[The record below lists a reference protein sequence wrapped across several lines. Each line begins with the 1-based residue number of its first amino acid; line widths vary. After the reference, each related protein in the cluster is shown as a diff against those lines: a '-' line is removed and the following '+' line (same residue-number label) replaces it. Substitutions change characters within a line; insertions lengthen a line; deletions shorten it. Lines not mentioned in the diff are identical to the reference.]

1 MANASATVRP
11 AQRAGFAAPHGA
23 LYVVRCLKPDVVD
36 NLCHSLVGAA
46 LSAAG
51 FRRRTGLATAT
62 MIIGAN
68 LPDVDAVVYLF
79 GDNADGLA
87 FRRGWTHGILAMVV
101 LPFVLTAIMLG
112 IDRWRSSRRTRLSRA
127 DERIPVD
134 AAGLL
139 VASAISIWSHP
150 FFDWLNTYGVRL
162 FMPFSSRWFYGDAL
176 FIIDPWVWCGL
187 ALGVTMS
194 FVRARRV
201 PIGGATSVV
210 MRRAERPA
218 RVALMAVA
226 AYIVVM
232 VASSRVGRLIVE
244 RQAVGAG
251 AAPATRVMVAPMPL
265 TPVVRS
271 VVRDL
276 GDRYELGSLTWTPT
290 PRYTRVDQS
299 LRGLTGDS
307 ILTMGANRLDTR
319 KRDKFL
325 SWARFPFR
333 DQSSLDGPSDVQL
346 DDARYGAPLR
356 PSFARISLQIRT
368 PQPQ

>member
-1 MANASATVRP
+1 
-11 AQRAGFAAPHGA
+11 
-23 LYVVRCLKPDVVD
+23 
-36 NLCHSLVGAA
+36 
-46 LSAAG
+46 
-51 FRRRTGLATAT
+51 

-68 LPDVDAVVYLF
+68 LPDVDAAVYLF

-87 FRRGWTHGILAMVV
+87 LRRGWTHGILAMVV

-139 VASAISIWSHP
+139 LASAISIWSHP

-162 FMPFSSRWFYGDAL
+162 LMPFSSRWFYGDAL
-176 FIIDPWVWCGL
+176 FIIDPWIWCGL

-201 PIGGATSVV
+201 PIGGATSMV

-232 VASSRVGRLIVE
+232 AASSRIARVIVE
-244 RQAVGAG
+244 RQAVAAG
-251 AAPATRVMVAPMPL
+251 APESSRVMVAPVPL
-265 TPVVRS
+265 TPLVRS

-276 GDRYELGSLTWTPT
+276 GTRYESGSFVWTPT
-290 PRYTRVDQS
+290 PRYTRFTESVVALSADSSDAASRATDDQRARS
-299 LRGLTGDS
+299 
-307 ILTMGANRLDTR
+307 
-319 KRDKFL
+319 KFL
-325 SWARFPFR
+325 MWARFPFR
-333 DQSSLDGPSDVQL
+333 ETVTVGDTVRARL
-346 DDARYGAPLR
+346 DDVRYGGPRQPGFSSVVVHTEIRR
-356 PSFARISLQIRT
+356 P
-368 PQPQ
+368 